1 MSLNSTT
8 FVGRAGRDAE
18 IRFLDNGKQVANF
31 TIAVNRRKRD
41 ADPIWIKVEVWGK
54 PAQVAADYVRKGIM
68 VGVSGEVDLDSW
80 TDRQSGEKRQQ
91 LKITAND
98 LRLLSSKQ
106 DGNAPATG
114 SAASAA
120 PSPGDDEPLF

>member
-1 MSLNSTT
+1 
-8 FVGRAGRDAE
+8 
-18 IRFLDNGKQVANF
+18 
-31 TIAVNRRKRD
+31 
-41 ADPIWIKVEVWGK
+41 
-54 PAQVAADYVRKGIM
+54 VRKGIM